1 MKCSIHRH
9 TLSTEI
15 LNEFRERGGG
25 HYKYAKRK
33 KILKSEKKK
42 IVTKESRHQSLQHST
57 NLKDGKRMWYNGVS
71 AFILTQI

>member
-1 MKCSIHRH
+1 MN
-9 TLSTEI
+9 LG
-15 LNEFRERGGG
+15 REEGGTTNMQ
-25 HYKYAKRK
+25 REK